1 MDQAGLC
8 TFIEIER
15 WIEHLF
21 NLQCREVPKGW
32 TPLTLH
38 QLIAA
43 DKALFIHASENLAGS
58 LTSVAGAPKP
68 FDLQIKQLMYANE
81 IVQHLTLLPKAEPPH
96 APSSYGSQDR
106 DSGKGKGKA
115 GKGKSGKADAGK
127 VTLPPGCV
135 SKTDKNKPI
144 FFAFNRG
151 KCPKKGGGTS
161 DDPESFAKQ
170 ILDSGEVKREKILE
184 LVRKL
189 PGLRSRRH
197 GDNPTSNSFVTGAYV
212 FSEMTGLCNSFKT
225 FPLCSRVLASFVQG
239 VDPLHTFSSVA
250 VFEDIA
256 APVHRDAHNDY
267 DSINLIYALSDFK
280 LGGLVVEHEFGK
292 HEAFQGDELIR
303 GKVLPFRDR
312 IIRFNASKVRH
323 WTQDWEGRRVIL
335 VAYTVRSLEKLKAE
349 DLQAL
354 QDSGFRLPHDSAS
367 PTSSLQPPAAFEI
380 FAGRGCLSLALR
392 DEGFDV
398 VSIDKRS
405 GGSLVPI
412 VLLDLASEK
421 GQDMCWEL
429 LHARHPKFI
438 QSPPCAT
445 CSMRLSFRSAENPLG
460 LKTEGAAKS
469 KVENENVIF
478 RFLVKVIAWAMQHK
492 ILFSVEVPLR
502 SWAWAAITEVVR
514 QDSATLASR
523 WSALHEVS
531 WDVCMHGGP
540 RAKTMRLVSNQ
551 PAFVGLQAACVGGHQ
566 HDPWIPGGFEDCRY
580 PPLLSSRWAAMVRSS
595 VNAAYPFPRG
605 APRLKDLT
613 SAFLGV
619 QTRKTRRLM
628 SEFKDI
634 RRISAAEPVPIGC
647 KRLLPSTSDEGGDV
661 GAEVGAKLGVWRSP
675 AEFFQEAIKLSHP
688 LDFENPLEP
697 ATVRAV
703 DDIFQ
708 RDPKAVDLKRKTN
721 LLKVKIMAKKPE
733 KDEEKLHKG
742 LPASVESVVKDKKI
756 LIFRR
761 LLEQEGYDDVAAADI
776 LVEGVRV
783 VGSSPHPC
791 GYDHKLVPASLTEGE
806 LRRTASSRRRAL
818 EASSRVFNREHAR
831 HLSEVTKD
839 EAEHGF
845 LEGPL
850 TASEVT
856 ETLGTSEWGIVP
868 RFILVQGS
876 EGKLRP
882 IDDCAVCQINAA
894 CTTSIRLHLHDSD
907 YISALAL
914 SIAEKA
920 KACGGGDL
928 GHWCGKTLDLSKAYK
943 QLPLS
948 PVDRDLC
955 VGFYLNEDG
964 TPSYFVP
971 NALMFGSVAAVY
983 AFNRVSK
990 ALWYLITKLLV
1001 IPAAVYYDD
1010 YPLFSPRSSA
1020 GALDGFVS
1028 DFLDCLGFGHAKTG
1042 SKGLPFQPSFNVL
1055 GINIDL
1061 GRISEGIVSLKN
1073 KPGRIDRICREFDK
1087 MVEDEA
1093 LTLHHSQVLHG
1104 LLNFAGGF
1112 YSGRG
1117 VKHLGSDLLDLRR
1130 LAAAHDFAKLRDL
1143 AERAREVLHGTPP
1156 RELRCDFIRE
1166 PICVWTDGSWEDG
1179 ESGIGA
1185 VVYDCLTR
1193 EGRVFAGAVPDAIL
1207 RRWIEEMGSPDEPA
1221 LICQIELYAV
1231 VLLRFMLRRTFCNRR
1246 VLIFVDNDAARFC
1259 LIKGLSRSS
1268 TMSSLIEAFDS
1279 LDGNDPML
1287 YWIERVASFSN
1298 IADGPS
1304 RGTSGDAMNL
1314 VGASEAENFSIH
1326 EDLSRLL
1333 LSRKRRGK

>member
-1 MDQAGLC
+1 M
-8 TFIEIER
+8 
-15 WIEHLF
+15 
-21 NLQCREVPKGW
+21 
-32 TPLTLH
+32 
-38 QLIAA
+38 
-43 DKALFIHASENLAGS
+43 
-58 LTSVAGAPKP
+58 
-68 FDLQIKQLMYANE
+68 
-81 IVQHLTLLPKAEPPH
+81 
-96 APSSYGSQDR
+96 
-106 DSGKGKGKA
+106 
-115 GKGKSGKADAGK
+115 
-127 VTLPPGCV
+127 
-135 SKTDKNKPI
+135 
-144 FFAFNRG
+144 
-151 KCPKKGGGTS
+151 
-161 DDPESFAKQ
+161 
-170 ILDSGEVKREKILE
+170 
-184 LVRKL
+184 
-189 PGLRSRRH
+189 
-197 GDNPTSNSFVTGAYV
+197 
-212 FSEMTGLCNSFKT
+212 
-225 FPLCSRVLASFVQG
+225 
-239 VDPLHTFSSVA
+239 A

-256 APVHRDAHNDY
+256 APVHRDARNDY
-267 DSINLIYALSDFK
+267 DSINLIYALSDFN
-280 LGGLVVEHEFGK
+280 LGGLIVEHEFGK

-335 VAYTVRSLEKLKAE
+335 VAYTVRSLERLNAE
-349 DLQAL
+349 DHRAL
-354 QDSGFRLPHDSAS
+354 QDSGFRLPHDGAS
-367 PTSSLQPPAAFEI
+367 PTSSLQPPTAFEI

-392 DEGFDV
+392 HEGFDV

-412 VLLDLASEK
+412 VLLDLVSEK

-438 QSPPCAT
+438 HLSPPCAT

-478 RFLVKVIAWAMQHK
+478 RFLVKVIAWAMQHNV
-492 ILFSVEVPLR
+492 LFSVEVPLR

-523 WSALHEVS
+523 WSALHEIS

-540 RAKTMRLVSNQ
+540 RAKAMRLVSNQ
-551 PAFVGLQAACVGGHQ
+551 PAFAGLQAFCDGGHQ
-566 HDPWIPGGFEDCRY
+566 HDPWIPGSFEDCRY
-580 PPLLSSRWAAMVRSS
+580 PPLLSSRWAAMIRRS
-595 VNAAYPFPRG
+595 VHAAYPFPRG

-628 SEFKDI
+628 SEFKDF
-634 RRISAAEPVPIGC
+634 RKLSAAEPVPVGC
-647 KRLLPSTSDEGGDV
+647 KRLLPSTSDERGDV
-661 GAEVGAKLGVWRSP
+661 GADVGAKLGVWRSP
-675 AEFFQEAIKLSHP
+675 TEFFQEAIQLSHP

-697 ATVRAV
+697 ATVRAI

-708 RDPKAVDLKRKTN
+708 RDPKAVELQRKTN
-721 LLKVKIMAKKPE
+721 LLKVKILAKKLE

-756 LIFRR
+756 LTFRR

-791 GYDHKLVPASLTEGE
+791 GYDHKLVPASLTEGSSGGQ
-806 LRRTASSRRRAL
+806 LRPRAM

-850 TASEVT
+850 TATEVT
-856 ETLGTSEWGIVP
+856 ERLGTSEWGIVP

-955 VGFYLNEDG
+955 VGFYLSEDG

-971 NALMFGSVAAVY
+971 NSLMFGSVAAVY

-1028 DFLDCLGFGHAKTG
+1028 EFLDCLGFGHAKTG

-1061 GRISEGIVSLKN
+1061 GRVSEGIVTLKN

-1117 VKHLGSDLLDLRR
+1117 VKHLGSELLDLRR
-1130 LAAAHDFAKLRDL
+1130 LSAAHDFAKLRDL
-1143 AERAREVLHGTPP
+1143 AEKAREVLHGTPP

-1179 ESGIGA
+1179 QSGIGA
-1185 VVYDCLTR
+1185 VVYDCLTH
-1193 EGRVFAGAVPDAIL
+1193 EGRVFA
-1207 RRWIEEMGSPDEPA
+1207 SS
-1221 LICQIELYAV
+1221 
-1231 VLLRFMLRRTFCNRR
+1231 FML
-1246 VLIFVDNDAARFC
+1246 
-1259 LIKGLSRSS
+1259 
-1268 TMSSLIEAFDS
+1268 
-1279 LDGNDPML
+1279 
-1287 YWIERVASFSN
+1287 WSF
-1298 IADGPS
+1298 
-1304 RGTSGDAMNL
+1304 
-1314 VGASEAENFSIH
+1314 
-1326 EDLSRLL
+1326 
-1333 LSRKRRGK
+1333 

>member
-1 MDQAGLC
+1 MASSGL
-8 TFIEIER
+8 
-15 WIEHLF
+15 
-21 NLQCREVPKGW
+21 
-32 TPLTLH
+32 
-38 QLIAA
+38 
-43 DKALFIHASENLAGS
+43 
-58 LTSVAGAPKP
+58 
-68 FDLQIKQLMYANE
+68 
-81 IVQHLTLLPKAEPPH
+81 PH
-96 APSSYGSQDR
+96 SDPSDFSTATQ
-106 DSGKGKGKA
+106 
-115 GKGKSGKADAGK
+115 
-127 VTLPPGCV
+127 
-135 SKTDKNKPI
+135 
-144 FFAFNRG
+144 
-151 KCPKKGGGTS
+151 GGTS
-161 DDPESFAKQ
+161 DDPETFAKQ
-170 ILDSGEVKREKILE
+170 ILDSGEIKRERVLE

-189 PGLRSRRH
+189 PGLRSRRQ
-197 GDNPTSNSFVTGAYV
+197 GDNPTSQSFVTGAYV
-212 FSEMTGLCNSFKT
+212 FSGMTGLCNSFKT

-280 LGGLVVEHEFGK
+280 KGGLIIEHECGT
-292 HEAFQGDELIR
+292 HDAFQGEELVR

-312 IIRFNASKVRH
+312 VIRFNASKVRH

-335 VAYTVRSLEKLKAE
+335 VAYTVRSLEKLQAE
-349 DLQAL
+349 DLRAL

-367 PTSSLQPPAAFEI
+367 PTSSFRPPTAFEI

-412 VLLDLASEK
+412 LLLDLASEK
-421 GQDMCWEL
+421 GQDMCWEM

-438 QSPPCAT
+438 HLSPPCAT
-445 CSMRLSFRSAENPLG
+445 CSMRLSFRSAVNPLG
-460 LKTEGAAKS
+460 LRNGVAIND
-469 KVENENVIF
+469 KVEDENAIF
-478 RFLVKVIAWAMQHK
+478 RFLVKVIAWAMQQNV
-492 ILFSVEVPLR
+492 LFTVEVPLR

-514 QDSATLASR
+514 QNSTTLASR
-523 WSALHEVS
+523 WSALREVS

-540 RAKTMRLVSNQ
+540 RAKSMRLVSNQ
-551 PAFVGLQAACVGGHQ
+551 GVFEGLQVFCDGGHQ
-566 HDPWIPGGFEDCRY
+566 HDPWIPGCFEDCRY
-580 PPLLSSRWAAMVRSS
+580 PPLLSSRWAAMVRGA
-595 VNAAYPFPRG
+595 VHTAYPFPRG

-628 SEFKDI
+628 SEFKEF
-634 RRISAAEPVPIGC
+634 RTVSAAEPVPAGC
-647 KRLLPSTSDEGGDV
+647 KQLLQATSDEGGD
-661 GAEVGAKLGVWRSP
+661 VGAKLGVWRSP
-675 AEFFQEAIKLSHP
+675 SEFFQEAIKLSHP

-697 ATVRAV
+697 ATIKAV
-703 DDIFQ
+703 NDIFQ
-708 RDPKAVDLKRKTN
+708 RDPKAVELQRKTN
-721 LLKVKIMAKKPE
+721 LLKVKIMAKKLE
-733 KDEEKLHKG
+733 SDETKLHKD
-742 LPASVESVVKDKKI
+742 LPPSVECVVKDKKI
-756 LIFRR
+756 LTFKR
-761 LLEQEGYDDVAAADI
+761 LLEQEGYDDVAAADL

-783 VGSSPHPC
+783 VGCSPHPC

-806 LRRTASSRRRAL
+806 LRRTASSRRLAM
-818 EASSRVFNREHAR
+818 EASSRVFNKEHAR
-831 HLSEVTKD
+831 HLSEVTKE
-839 EAEHGF
+839 EAEQGF

-850 TASEVT
+850 NADEVT
-856 ETLGTSEWGIVP
+856 ERLGTAEWGIVP

-948 PVDRDLC
+948 PADRDLC

-964 TPSYFVP
+964 RPSYFVP
-971 NALMFGSVAAVY
+971 NSLMFGSVAAVY

-1020 GALDGFVS
+1020 GALDGLVS
-1028 DFLDCLGFGHAKTG
+1028 EFLDCLGFGHAKTG
-1042 SKGLPFQPSFNVL
+1042 SKGLPFQPAFNVL

-1061 GRISEGIVSLKN
+1061 GRVSEGIVTLKN

-1087 MVEDEA
+1087 AVSDEA

-1117 VKHLGSDLLDLRR
+1117 VRHLGFELLDLRR
-1130 LAAAHDFAKLRDL
+1130 LSAAHDFVKLRDL
-1143 AERAREVLHGTPP
+1143 AEKAREVLHGTPP
-1156 RELRCDFIRE
+1156 RELRCDFVRE

-1179 ESGIGA
+1179 NSGIGA
-1185 VVYDCLTR
+1185 VVYDCLKC
-1193 EGRVFAGAVPDAIL
+1193 EGRVFAGAVPEAVL
-1207 RRWIEEMGSPDEPA
+1207 QRWIDDMGSPDEPA

-1231 VLLRFMLRRTFCNRR
+1231 VLLRFMLRKTFCNRR
-1246 VLIFVDNDAARFC
+1246 VLIFVGNDAARFC
-1259 LIKGLSRSS
+1259 LIRGLSRSS
-1268 TMSSLIEAFDS
+1268 TMGSLVEAFDS
-1279 LDGNDPML
+1279 LDGKDPML

-1304 RGTSGDAMNL
+1304 RGASDVAMTL
-1314 VGASEAENFSIH
+1314 VGARVTESFCLH

>member
-1 MDQAGLC
+1 MASSGL
-8 TFIEIER
+8 
-15 WIEHLF
+15 
-21 NLQCREVPKGW
+21 
-32 TPLTLH
+32 
-38 QLIAA
+38 
-43 DKALFIHASENLAGS
+43 
-58 LTSVAGAPKP
+58 
-68 FDLQIKQLMYANE
+68 
-81 IVQHLTLLPKAEPPH
+81 PH
-96 APSSYGSQDR
+96 SDPSDFSTATQ
-106 DSGKGKGKA
+106 
-115 GKGKSGKADAGK
+115 
-127 VTLPPGCV
+127 
-135 SKTDKNKPI
+135 
-144 FFAFNRG
+144 
-151 KCPKKGGGTS
+151 GGTS
-161 DDPESFAKQ
+161 DDPETFAKQ
-170 ILDSGEVKREKILE
+170 FLDSGEIKRERVLE

-189 PGLRSRRH
+189 PGLRSRRQ
-197 GDNPTSNSFVTGAYV
+197 GDNPTSQSFVTGAYV
-212 FSEMTGLCNSFKT
+212 FSGMTGLCNSFKT

-280 LGGLVVEHEFGK
+280 KGGLIIEHECGT
-292 HEAFQGDELIR
+292 HDAFQGEELVR

-312 IIRFNASKVRH
+312 VIRFNASKVRH

-335 VAYTVRSLEKLKAE
+335 VAYTVRSLEKLQAE
-349 DLQAL
+349 DLRAL

-367 PTSSLQPPAAFEI
+367 PTSSFRPPTAFEI

-412 VLLDLASEK
+412 LLLDLASEK
-421 GQDMCWEL
+421 GQDMCWEM

-438 QSPPCAT
+438 HLSPPCAT
-445 CSMRLSFRSAENPLG
+445 CSMRLSFRSAVNPLG
-460 LKTEGAAKS
+460 LRNGVAIND
-469 KVENENVIF
+469 KVENENAIF
-478 RFLVKVIAWAMQHK
+478 RFLVKVIAWAMQLNV
-492 ILFSVEVPLR
+492 LFTVEVPLR

-514 QDSATLASR
+514 QNSTTLASR
-523 WSALHEVS
+523 WSALREVS

-540 RAKTMRLVSNQ
+540 RAKSMRLVSNRGV
-551 PAFVGLQAACVGGHQ
+551 FEGLQVFCDGGHQ
-566 HDPWIPGGFEDCRY
+566 HDPWIPGCFEDCRY
-580 PPLLSSRWAAMVRSS
+580 PPLLSSRWAAMVRGA
-595 VNAAYPFPRG
+595 VHTAYPFPRG

-628 SEFKDI
+628 SEFKEF
-634 RRISAAEPVPIGC
+634 RTVSAAEPVPAGC
-647 KRLLPSTSDEGGDV
+647 KQLLQATSDEGGD
-661 GAEVGAKLGVWRSP
+661 VGAKLGVWRSP
-675 AEFFQEAIKLSHP
+675 SEFFQEAIKLSHP

-697 ATVRAV
+697 ATIKAV
-703 DDIFQ
+703 NDIFQ
-708 RDPKAVDLKRKTN
+708 RDPKAVELQRKTN
-721 LLKVKIMAKKPE
+721 LLKVKILAKKLE
-733 KDEEKLHKG
+733 SDETKLHKD
-742 LPASVESVVKDKKI
+742 LPPSVESVVKDKKI
-756 LIFRR
+756 LTFKR
-761 LLEQEGYDDVAAADI
+761 LLEQEGYDDVAAADL

-783 VGSSPHPC
+783 VGCSPHPC

-806 LRRTASSRRRAL
+806 LRRTASSRRLAM
-818 EASSRVFNREHAR
+818 EASSRVFNKEHAR
-831 HLSEVTKD
+831 HLSEVTKE
-839 EAEHGF
+839 EAEQGF

-850 TASEVT
+850 NADEVT
-856 ETLGTSEWGIVP
+856 ERLGTAEWGIVP

-948 PVDRDLC
+948 PADRDLC

-964 TPSYFVP
+964 RPSYFVP
-971 NALMFGSVAAVY
+971 NSLMFGSVAAVY

-1020 GALDGFVS
+1020 GALDGLVS
-1028 DFLDCLGFGHAKTG
+1028 EFLDCLGFGHAKTG
-1042 SKGLPFQPSFNVL
+1042 SKGLPFQPAFNVL

-1061 GRISEGIVSLKN
+1061 GRVSEGIVTLKN

-1087 MVEDEA
+1087 AVSDEA

-1117 VKHLGSDLLDLRR
+1117 VRHLGSELLDLRR
-1130 LAAAHDFAKLRDL
+1130 LSAAHDFVKLRDL
-1143 AERAREVLHGTPP
+1143 AEKAREVLHGTPP
-1156 RELRCDFIRE
+1156 RELRCDFVRE

-1179 ESGIGA
+1179 NSGIGA
-1185 VVYDCLTR
+1185 VVYDCLKH
-1193 EGRVFAGAVPDAIL
+1193 EGRVFAGAVPEAVL
-1207 RRWIEEMGSPDEPA
+1207 QRWIDDMGSPDEPA
-1221 LICQIELYAV
+1221 LISSP
-1231 VLLRFMLRRTFCNRR
+1231 LL
-1246 VLIFVDNDAARFC
+1246 
-1259 LIKGLSRSS
+1259 
-1268 TMSSLIEAFDS
+1268 
-1279 LDGNDPML
+1279 P
-1287 YWIERVASFSN
+1287 
-1298 IADGPS
+1298 
-1304 RGTSGDAMNL
+1304 
-1314 VGASEAENFSIH
+1314 H
-1326 EDLSRLL
+1326 
-1333 LSRKRRGK
+1333 

>member
-1 MDQAGLC
+1 MASSGL
-8 TFIEIER
+8 
-15 WIEHLF
+15 
-21 NLQCREVPKGW
+21 
-32 TPLTLH
+32 
-38 QLIAA
+38 
-43 DKALFIHASENLAGS
+43 
-58 LTSVAGAPKP
+58 
-68 FDLQIKQLMYANE
+68 
-81 IVQHLTLLPKAEPPH
+81 PH
-96 APSSYGSQDR
+96 SDPSDFSTATQ
-106 DSGKGKGKA
+106 
-115 GKGKSGKADAGK
+115 
-127 VTLPPGCV
+127 
-135 SKTDKNKPI
+135 
-144 FFAFNRG
+144 
-151 KCPKKGGGTS
+151 GGTS
-161 DDPESFAKQ
+161 DDPETFAKQ
-170 ILDSGEVKREKILE
+170 ILDSGEIKRERVLE

-189 PGLRSRRH
+189 PGLRSRRQ
-197 GDNPTSNSFVTGAYV
+197 GDNPTSQSFVTGAYV
-212 FSEMTGLCNSFKT
+212 FSGMTGLCNSFKT

-280 LGGLVVEHEFGK
+280 KGGLIIEHECGT
-292 HEAFQGDELIR
+292 HDAFQGDELVR

-312 IIRFNASKVRH
+312 VIRFNASKVRH

-335 VAYTVRSLEKLKAE
+335 VAYTVRSLEKLQAE
-349 DLQAL
+349 DHRAL
-354 QDSGFRLPHDSAS
+354 QDFGFRLPHDSAS
-367 PTSSLQPPAAFEI
+367 PTSSFRPPTAFEI

-392 DEGFDV
+392 DEGFEV

-412 VLLDLASEK
+412 LLLDLASEK
-421 GQDMCWEL
+421 GQDMCWEM
-429 LHARHPKFI
+429 LHARQPKFI
-438 QSPPCAT
+438 HLSPPCAT
-445 CSMRLSFRSAENPLG
+445 CSMRLSFRSAVNPLG
-460 LKTEGAAKS
+460 LRDGVAIND
-469 KVENENVIF
+469 KVENENAIF
-478 RFLVKVIAWAMQHK
+478 RFLVKVIAWAMQQNV
-492 ILFSVEVPLR
+492 LFTVEVPLR

-514 QDSATLASR
+514 QNSTTLAGR
-523 WSALHEVS
+523 WSSLREVS

-540 RAKTMRLVSNQ
+540 RAKSMRLVSNQ
-551 PAFVGLQAACVGGHQ
+551 GVFEGLQVFCDGGHQ
-566 HDPWIPGGFEDCRY
+566 HDPWIPGCFKDCRY
-580 PPLLSSRWAAMVRSS
+580 PPLLSSRWAAMVRGA
-595 VNAAYPFPRG
+595 VHTAYPFPRG

-628 SEFKDI
+628 SEFKEF
-634 RRISAAEPVPIGC
+634 RTVSAAEPVPAGC
-647 KRLLPSTSDEGGDV
+647 KQLLQATSDEGGD
-661 GAEVGAKLGVWRSP
+661 VGAKLGVWRSP
-675 AEFFQEAIKLSHP
+675 SEFFQEAIKLSHP

-697 ATVRAV
+697 ATIKAV
-703 DDIFQ
+703 NDIFQ
-708 RDPKAVDLKRKTN
+708 RDPKAVELQRKTN
-721 LLKVKIMAKKPE
+721 LLKVKILAKKLE
-733 KDEEKLHKG
+733 SDETKLHKD
-742 LPASVESVVKDKKI
+742 LPPSVESVVKDKKI
-756 LIFRR
+756 LTFKR
-761 LLEQEGYDDVAAADI
+761 LLEQEGYDDVAAADL

-783 VGSSPHPC
+783 VGCSPHPC

-806 LRRTASSRRRAL
+806 LRRTASSRRLAM
-818 EASSRVFNREHAR
+818 EASSRVFNKEHAR
-831 HLSEVTKD
+831 HLSEVTKE
-839 EAEHGF
+839 EAEQGF
-845 LEGPL
+845 LQGPL
-850 TASEVT
+850 NADEVT
-856 ETLGTSEWGIVP
+856 ERLGTAEWGIVP

-948 PVDRDLC
+948 PADRDLC

-964 TPSYFVP
+964 RPSYFVP
-971 NALMFGSVAAVY
+971 NSLMFGSVAAVY

-1020 GALDGFVS
+1020 GALDGLVS
-1028 DFLDCLGFGHAKTG
+1028 EFLDCLGFGHAKTG
-1042 SKGLPFQPSFNVL
+1042 SKGLPFQPAFNVL

-1061 GRISEGIVSLKN
+1061 GRVSEGIVTLKN

-1087 MVEDEA
+1087 AVSDEA

-1117 VKHLGSDLLDLRR
+1117 VRHLGFELLDLRR
-1130 LAAAHDFAKLRDL
+1130 LSAAHDFDKLREL
-1143 AERAREVLHGTPP
+1143 AEKAREVLHGTPP
-1156 RELRCDFIRE
+1156 RELRCDFVRE

-1179 ESGIGA
+1179 NSGIGA
-1185 VVYDCLTR
+1185 VVYDCLKH
-1193 EGRVFAGAVPDAIL
+1193 EGRVFAGAVPEAVL
-1207 RRWIEEMGSPDEPA
+1207 QRWIDDMGSPDEPA

-1231 VLLRFMLRRTFCNRR
+1231 VLLRFMLRKTFCNRR

-1259 LIKGLSRSS
+1259 LIRGLSRSS
-1268 TMSSLIEAFDS
+1268 TMGSLVEAFDS
-1279 LDGNDPML
+1279 LDGKDPML

-1304 RGTSGDAMNL
+1304 RGASDDAMTL
-1314 VGASEAENFSIH
+1314 VGARVTESFCLH

>member
-1 MDQAGLC
+1 MASSGL
-8 TFIEIER
+8 
-15 WIEHLF
+15 
-21 NLQCREVPKGW
+21 
-32 TPLTLH
+32 
-38 QLIAA
+38 
-43 DKALFIHASENLAGS
+43 
-58 LTSVAGAPKP
+58 
-68 FDLQIKQLMYANE
+68 
-81 IVQHLTLLPKAEPPH
+81 PH
-96 APSSYGSQDR
+96 SDPSDFSTATQ
-106 DSGKGKGKA
+106 
-115 GKGKSGKADAGK
+115 
-127 VTLPPGCV
+127 
-135 SKTDKNKPI
+135 
-144 FFAFNRG
+144 
-151 KCPKKGGGTS
+151 GGTS
-161 DDPESFAKQ
+161 DDPETFAEQ
-170 ILDSGEVKREKILE
+170 ILDSGEIKRDRVLE

-189 PGLRSRRH
+189 PGLRSRRQ
-197 GDNPTSNSFVTGAYV
+197 GDNPTSQSFVTGAYV
-212 FSEMTGLCNSFKT
+212 FSGMTGLCNSFKT

-280 LGGLVVEHEFGK
+280 KGGLIIEHECGT
-292 HEAFQGDELIR
+292 HDAFQGDELVR

-312 IIRFNASKVRH
+312 VIRFNASKVRH

-335 VAYTVRSLEKLKAE
+335 VAYTVRSLEKLQAE
-349 DLQAL
+349 DLRAL

-367 PTSSLQPPAAFEI
+367 PTSSFRPPTAFEI

-412 VLLDLASEK
+412 LLLDLASEK
-421 GQDMCWEL
+421 GQDMCWEM

-438 QSPPCAT
+438 HLSPPCAT
-445 CSMRLSFRSAENPLG
+445 CSMRLSFRSAVNPLG
-460 LKTEGAAKS
+460 LRNGVAIND
-469 KVENENVIF
+469 KVEDENAIF
-478 RFLVKVIAWAMQHK
+478 RFLVKVIAWAMQQNV
-492 ILFSVEVPLR
+492 LFTVEVPLR

-514 QDSATLASR
+514 QNSSTLASR
-523 WSALHEVS
+523 WSALREVS

-540 RAKTMRLVSNQ
+540 RAKSMRLVSNQ
-551 PAFVGLQAACVGGHQ
+551 GVFEGLQVFCDGGHQ
-566 HDPWIPGGFEDCRY
+566 HDPWIPGCFEDCRY
-580 PPLLSSRWAAMVRSS
+580 PPLLSSRWAAMVRGA
-595 VNAAYPFPRG
+595 VHTAYPFPRG

-628 SEFKDI
+628 SEFKEF
-634 RRISAAEPVPIGC
+634 RTVSAAEPVPAGC
-647 KRLLPSTSDEGGDV
+647 KQLLQATSDEGGD
-661 GAEVGAKLGVWRSP
+661 VGAKLGVWRSP
-675 AEFFQEAIKLSHP
+675 SEFFQEAIKLSHP

-697 ATVRAV
+697 ATIKAV
-703 DDIFQ
+703 NDIFQ
-708 RDPKAVDLKRKTN
+708 RDPKAVELQRKTN
-721 LLKVKIMAKKPE
+721 LLRVKIMAKKLE
-733 KDEEKLHKG
+733 SDETKLHKD
-742 LPASVESVVKDKKI
+742 LPPSVECMVKDKKI
-756 LIFRR
+756 LTFKR
-761 LLEQEGYDDVAAADI
+761 LLEQEGYDDVAAADL

-783 VGSSPHPC
+783 VGCSPHPC

-806 LRRTASSRRRAL
+806 LRRTASSRRLAM
-818 EASSRVFNREHAR
+818 EASSRVFNKEHAR
-831 HLSEVTKD
+831 HLSEVTKE
-839 EAEHGF
+839 EAEQGF

-850 TASEVT
+850 NADEVT
-856 ETLGTSEWGIVP
+856 ERLGTAEWGIVP

-948 PVDRDLC
+948 PADRDLC

-964 TPSYFVP
+964 RPSYFVP
-971 NALMFGSVAAVY
+971 NSLMFGSVAAVY

-1020 GALDGFVS
+1020 GALDGLIS
-1028 DFLDCLGFGHAKTG
+1028 EFLDCLGFGHAKTG
-1042 SKGLPFQPSFNVL
+1042 SKGLPFQPAFNVL

-1061 GRISEGIVSLKN
+1061 GRVSEGIVTLKN

-1087 MVEDEA
+1087 AVSDEA

-1117 VKHLGSDLLDLRR
+1117 VRHLGFELLDLRR
-1130 LAAAHDFAKLRDL
+1130 LSAAHDFVKLRDL
-1143 AERAREVLHGTPP
+1143 AEKAREVLHGTPP
-1156 RELRCDFIRE
+1156 RELRCDFVRE

-1179 ESGIGA
+1179 NSGIGA
-1185 VVYDCLTR
+1185 VVYDCLKC
-1193 EGRVFAGAVPDAIL
+1193 EGRVFAGAVPEAVL
-1207 RRWIEEMGSPDEPA
+1207 QRWIDDMGSPDEPA

-1231 VLLRFMLRRTFCNRR
+1231 VLLRFMLRKTFCNRR

-1259 LIKGLSRSS
+1259 LIRGLSRSS
-1268 TMSSLIEAFDS
+1268 TMGSLVEAFDS
-1279 LDGNDPML
+1279 LDGKDPML

-1304 RGTSGDAMNL
+1304 RGASDVAMTL
-1314 VGASEAENFSIH
+1314 VRARVTESFCLH